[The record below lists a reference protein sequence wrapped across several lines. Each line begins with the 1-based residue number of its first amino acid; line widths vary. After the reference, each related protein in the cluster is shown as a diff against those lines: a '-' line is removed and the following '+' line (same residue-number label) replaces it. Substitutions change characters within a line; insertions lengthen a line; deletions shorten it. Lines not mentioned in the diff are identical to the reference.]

1 MQFIPVVTAEFSASL
16 LKSSMSHDPSE
27 IIADLLLKKHF
38 ILLSKLKTAE
48 LLNS

>member
-27 IIADLLLKKHF
+27 IIVMLICCSRNISYYYQSWKQSSYL
-38 ILLSKLKTAE
+38 
-48 LLNS
+48 